1 MAGTPAAEVEVDA
14 GLAQALLR
22 EQHPILAHLPCVP
35 VEAGW
40 DNVMVRLGD
49 TFCLRLPRRAAAASL
64 IEHEQAWLPGLADKL
79 PLLIPAPLWTGEPG
93 CGYPWRWS
101 IVPWLAGGP
110 ADLQPPHSSEAP
122 KLGAF
127 LRALHQPAPTD
138 APLNPFR
145 GVPLQKRAPAVEERM
160 RRLESQSSLI
170 TREMWRMWAA
180 ALAAP
185 VDVGPTWIHG
195 DLHPRNVLVEDGV
208 FSGIIDWGDIA
219 AGDRATDLAA
229 IWMLFDDPQ
238 ARRQAWQAYGS
249 VTYATYMRAKGWA
262 IGFGV
267 TLLEA
272 GLADDPRHA
281 AVGEQTLSRVAAGS

>member
-14 GLAQALLR
+14 ALVQALLR

-35 VEAGW
+35 VDAGW
-40 DNVMVRLGD
+40 DNAMVRLGD
-49 TFCLRLPRRAAAASL
+49 TFCLRLPRRAAAATL
-64 IEHEQAWLPGLADKL
+64 IEHEQAWLPGLVDRL
-79 PLLIPAPLWTGEPG
+79 PLQIPVPLRTGEPG

-101 IVPWLAGGP
+101 IVPWLAGQP
-110 ADLQPPHSSEAP
+110 ADLQPPNASEAP
-122 KLGAF
+122 RLGAF
-127 LRALHQPAPTD
+127 LKALHQRAPTD

-145 GVPLQKRAPAVEERM
+145 GVPLQKRAPAVAERM
-160 RRLESQSSLI
+160 QRLESQSPLI
-170 TREMWRMWAA
+170 TPEMRRMWAA

-185 VDVGPTWIHG
+185 VDMEPTWIHG

-281 AVGEQTLSRVAAGS
+281 AVGEQTLRRVAAGS

>member
-14 GLAQALLR
+14 ALAQALLS

-49 TFCLRLPRRAAAASL
+49 TFCLRLPRRAAAATL
-64 IEHEQAWLPGLADKL
+64 IEHEQAWLPALVDKL
-79 PLLIPAPLWTGEPG
+79 PLHIPVPLWTGAPG

-101 IVPWLAGGP
+101 IVPWLAGEP

-127 LRALHQPAPTD
+127 LKALHTRAPAD
-138 APLNPFR
+138 APLNPVR

-160 RRLESQSSLI
+160 HRLESQSPLI
-170 TREMWRMWAA
+170 TPEMRRMWTA

-185 VDVGPTWIHG
+185 MDVEPTWIHG

-267 TLLEA
+267 TLMEA
-272 GLADDPRHA
+272 GLVDDPRHA
-281 AVGEQTLSRVAAGS
+281 AVGEQTLRRVAAGS